1 MKKTPLLLSKDISK
15 SFKVTNSFF
24 SKSNLSVN
32 ALKNVTL
39 KIYPKEIVG
48 LVGES
53 GSGKSTLAKILAD
66 IYKPDNGK
74 VLYKGKS
81 LTDCYN
87 EYRKNVQMVFQ
98 DPYSSLNPK
107 LKIINTLKDGV
118 SNYITSNKDELKNI
132 CSKLIRSVGLE
143 EDHLYRYPHQFSGGQ
158 RQRISIARALS
169 TDPELI
175 LADEPVSALD
185 VSVQAEILNLF
196 KKLNVEKG
204 KSILLISHDLAV
216 VYFLCSYIYVIYKG
230 IIVEHGKTEK
240 IIKSP
245 KHPYTKQ
252 LILSKDLKD
261 YNVKKEII
269 KDSFCPFAD
278 KCPNYSSN
286 CEKTLKEVKISNGH
300 FIKCH
305 NIK

>member
-1 MKKTPLLLSKDISK
+1 MSKTPLITCKNIEK
-15 SFKVTNSFF
+15 SFNVTESLFA
-24 SKSNLSVN
+24 KKRLSIK
-32 ALKNVTL
+32 ALKNVNF
-39 KIYPKEIVG
+39 KIYPKEVVG

-53 GSGKSTLAKILAD
+53 GSGKSTLAKIIAD
-66 IYKPDNGK
+66 IYKPDSGK
-74 VLYKGKS
+74 ILYKDKNI
-81 LTDCYN
+81 N
-87 EYRKNVQMVFQ
+87 EIYQEFRKNVQMVFQ

-107 LKIINTLKDGV
+107 LKIISTLKDGV
-118 SNYITSNKDELKNI
+118 KNYLTKSKVEIENI
-132 CSKLIRSVGLE
+132 CKQLIKSVGLE

-175 LADEPVSALD
+175 LGDEPVSALD

-196 KKLNVEKG
+196 KKLNIEKN

-216 VYFLCSYIYVIYKG
+216 VYFLCHYVYVIYKG
-230 IIVEHGKTEK
+230 VIVEHGKTDK

-245 KHPYTKQ
+245 LHPYTKQ
-252 LILSKDLKD
+252 LLLSKDLTNFSTHRKID
-261 YNVKKEII
+261 NTY
-269 KDSFCPFAD
+269 CPLAE
-278 KCPNYSSN
+278 KCPNYSSV
-286 CEKTLKEVKISNGH
+286 CDKELEEIKISDGH